1 MAEEAVATETTPA
14 AEPAAPVEPTPA
26 APAAEPAQTES
37 AQAQPQ
43 DEGKPQEE
51 GAPED
56 YGDFSDE
63 KGVMFSSKD
72 MPEFTAMARE
82 LGLSKDRAQKLL
94 MTMVPTMRNKLQS
107 STASIQASWRR
118 SLATDPEFGGENVRE
133 NMAIATTAYRK
144 FVTKDLN
151 DLLSRTGLAAHP
163 DIVRMFYRLGKSMS
177 QDTGVTG
184 EGAPAPKR
192 RLFPNS
198 NM

>member
-1 MAEEAVATETTPA
+1 MAEEAVTETATA
-14 AEPAAPVEPTPA
+14 VESTASAESAPE
-26 APAAEPAQTES
+26 APAVKTAQVEPAQG
-37 AQAQPQ
+37 QPQ
-43 DEGKPQEE
+43 EEGKPQDE

-56 YGDFSDE
+56 YGDFADD
-63 KGVMFSSKD
+63 KGATFSSKD

-107 STASIQASWRR
+107 STAAIQASWRR

-163 DIVRMFYRLGKSMS
+163 DVVRMFFRLGKSMS

-198 NM
+198 DM